1 MGKTVVVA
9 YLGDD
14 WLVYAYLGDSRLY
27 RLRDG
32 RLEQLTRDHSMIQEL
47 VDQGFFADRD
57 QARQSGINDNIL
69 TRAVGSGQH
78 PPSAPTAVSDLT
90 VGDVFLLCTD
100 GLTSMVPRGE
110 IELVLAAD
118 NSDLDEVADAL
129 VQMACD
135 AGGVDNITLALVRV
149 NADAAPA

>member
-1 MGKTVVVA
+1 MLPAAG
-9 YLGDD
+9 
-14 WLVYAYLGDSRLY
+14 
-27 RLRDG
+27 
-32 RLEQLTRDHSMIQEL
+32 
-47 VDQGFFADRD
+47 
-57 QARQSGINDNIL
+57 
-69 TRAVGSGQH
+69 
-78 PPSAPTAVSDLT
+78 
-90 VGDVFLLCTD
+90 
-100 GLTSMVPRGE
+100 